1 MKKVILMLVFSLPL
15 IVDAKNCNLGI
26 PCGNS
31 CISADKICKID
42 HVTSQY
48 LSPSINPVQQN
59 TSDTLNK
66 QNFNNAKFNLVKLY
80 NDNANQTT
88 FYCGCEF
95 NLNDKKHMVNFNKC
109 GYQVRKNQ
117 NRAQRIEWE
126 HVMPAENFG
135 RHLSCWQNGG
145 RKACKKDILFNQME
159 GDMHNLQPSIGEI
172 NGDRSNYRY
181 SQFTREFHQYG
192 QCKTAVDFKQRKFQ
206 PRDEIRGI
214 IARTYFYMSDKYQ
227 INLSKQEQQLMAAW
241 DKLYPPT
248 KWECDRNRL
257 ITNIQGN
264 DNKFITKHCAK

>member
-1 MKKVILMLVFSLPL
+1 
-15 IVDAKNCNLGI
+15 
-26 PCGNS
+26 
-31 CISADKICKID
+31 
-42 HVTSQY
+42 
-48 LSPSINPVQQN
+48 
-59 TSDTLNK
+59 
-66 QNFNNAKFNLVKLY
+66 
-80 NDNANQTT
+80 
-88 FYCGCEF
+88 
-95 NLNDKKHMVNFNKC
+95 
-109 GYQVRKNQ
+109 
-117 NRAQRIEWE
+117 
-126 HVMPAENFG
+126 MPAENFG

-192 QCKTAVDFKQRKFQ
+192 QCKSAVDFKQRKFQ

-227 INLSKQEQQLMAAW
+227 INLSKQEQQLMTAW
-241 DKLYPPT
+241 DKLYPPI